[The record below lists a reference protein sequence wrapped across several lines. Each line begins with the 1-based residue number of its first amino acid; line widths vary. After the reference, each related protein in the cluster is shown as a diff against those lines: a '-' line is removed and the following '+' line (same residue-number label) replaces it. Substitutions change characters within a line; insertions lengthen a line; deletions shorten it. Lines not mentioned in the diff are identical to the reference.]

1 MLFNSYEFIFIF
13 LPIVLLGYYNLAKY
27 FSCNVAKYFL
37 VLASLAFYSYWDIR
51 NLPVLLLSIAVNIGF
66 GHWLNRNNSKW
77 ILALGVGFNLC
88 YLGYFKYVDFFI
100 SNLNAFGGLSLP
112 LQKIVLPLGI
122 SFFTFTQTAY
132 LVDVYRGETKEY
144 KISDYLLFVTIFPH
158 LIAGPILYHK
168 DMIPQFMDKLRYK
181 MNYENMTYGIFWF
194 TVGLFKKVVIADKLA
209 IYANRVFDATG
220 IIPMLDAWFGSLAYT
235 LQLYFDF
242 SGYSEMA
249 IGLGLMLN
257 FNLPWNFNY
266 PYRATSIIDF
276 WRRWHITLSQF
287 LKNYLYIPLGGNR
300 GGLAGHLRNIMIT
313 MLLGG
318 LWHGAGWT
326 FVFWGGIHGLAICVN
341 HLWRKT
347 KIVLPRWFSWLLTF
361 NVVNLAWIFF
371 RAENF
376 DKAMTI
382 IRATGDWSTFS
393 LYSERLARYCSLFA
407 TGNPIHIISSKACVG
422 ILLLIFVAMIEIKE
436 RKIEKLPV
444 YVSALVLVG
453 MFMLCISKFS
463 AVSEFLYF
471 QF

>member
-1 MLFNSYEFIFIF
+1 MLFNSYEFIFLF
-13 LPIVLLGYYNLAKY
+13 LPVVLLGYYGLAKR
-27 FSCNVAKYFL
+27 FGANWAKGFL
-37 VLASLAFYSYWDIR
+37 IFASLCFYSYWDIQ
-51 NLPVLLLSIAVNIGF
+51 NLPVLLFSIAANIFF
-66 GHWLNRNNSKW
+66 GRMLTKKKSKIWLA
-77 ILALGVGFNLC
+77 IGVAFNLC
-88 YLGYFKYVDFFI
+88 YLGIFKYTDFVI
-100 SNLNAFGGLSLP
+100 GNLNMLFNSDIP
-112 LQKIVLPLGI
+112 LQKLVLPLGI

-144 KISDYLLFVTIFPH
+144 QISDYLLFVTIFPH

-181 MNYENMTYGIFWF
+181 INYENMTYGIFWF
-194 TVGLFKKVVIADKLA
+194 TIGLFKKVIIADKLA
-209 IYANRVFDATG
+209 VYANKVFETTG
-220 IIPMLDAWFGSLAYT
+220 SIAMLDAWFGSLAYT

-266 PYRATSIIDF
+266 PYRATSIIEF
-276 WRRWHITLSQF
+276 WKRWHITLSTF

-300 GGLAGHLRNIMIT
+300 GGLFFHLRNIMIT

-326 FVFWGGIHGLAICVN
+326 FVFWGGIHGMAICIN

-347 KIVLPRWFSWLLTF
+347 KINLPKWVNWLLTF

-371 RAENF
+371 RAESF
-376 DKAMTI
+376 DKAMKI
-382 IRATGDWSTFS
+382 IRAMGDVSTFYVHNKY
-393 LYSERLARYCSLFA
+393 LGKYFELFA
-407 TGNPIHIISSKACVG
+407 TRHEHLVTPKAYIG
-422 ILLLIFVAMIEIKE
+422 IPLLILLSMFVLQEK
-436 RKIEKLPV
+436 KIEKLNP
-444 YVSALVLVG
+444 YISAVVLGG
-453 MFMLCISKFS
+453 MFIYCVLKFGTI
-463 AVSEFLYF
+463 SEFLYF